1 MLFHEYI
8 YKKYETLLESTRNKR
23 KINTKTFRE
32 YHLFRPDLSTKI
44 LQTED
49 TSSSIILHAHSTF
62 IYFNHRRKIQQHS
75 CRSFKIKLNHN
86 LKNPRLFRV
95 NFDSPPFFP

>member
-1 MLFHEYI
+1 MLSHEYI

-62 IYFNHRRKIQQHS
+62 IYFNHRREKDPTTFVSIVQ
-75 CRSFKIKLNHN
+75 N
-86 LKNPRLFRV
+86 
-95 NFDSPPFFP
+95 